1 MAHFHFLIDVSL
13 SNKHFKQHATFNRLM
28 DQIDHLAEL
37 NQHTL
42 DIDLIGCTF
51 FARDILQTIFPIS
64 TDELKNLLHEEL
76 DFHAGTS
83 ILDAIGKTVSLLEE
97 SNLEV
102 GMEKHL
108 LIFSD
113 FEENSSS
120 FYNVD
125 MIGELI
131 ADYRQKKNWE
141 FYAFGLKLSQESLFQ
156 KMNFNSKNLIF
167 LDS

>member
-13 SNKHFKQHATFNRLM
+13 SNKHFKQHATFIRLM
-28 DQIDHLAEL
+28 DQIDYLAER
-37 NQHTL
+37 NQFTL
-42 DIDLIGCTF
+42 DVDLMSCTF
-51 FARDILQTIFPIS
+51 FAKDLLQTIYPIS
-64 TDELKNLLHEEL
+64 INELKNLLHEEL

-97 SNLEV
+97 SKLEAE
-102 GMEKHL
+102 MEKHL

-120 FYNVD
+120 FYNVE

-131 ADYRQKKNWE
+131 ADYRYKKKWE

-167 LDS
+167 LDT

>member
-1 MAHFHFLIDVSL
+1 MSSLKNISLFHFK
-13 SNKHFKQHATFNRLM
+13 NYEQQTFLF
-28 DQIDHLAEL
+28 EKEVVC
-37 NQHTL
+37 
-42 DIDLIGCTF
+42 LIG
-51 FARDILQTIFPIS
+51 
-64 TDELKNLLHEEL
+64 KN
-76 DFHAGTS
+76 GVGKTS

-97 SNLEV
+97 SKQEDNY
-102 GMEKHL
+102 EKHL

-120 FYNVD
+120 FYNVE

-131 ADYRQKKNWE
+131 AEYRQKKNWE

>member
-13 SNKHFKQHATFNRLM
+13 SNQHFKQHATFTRLI

-37 NQHTL
+37 NQNTL
-42 DIDLIGCTF
+42 GIDLIGCTF

-102 GMEKHL
+102 EMEKHL

-131 ADYRQKKNWE
+131 VDYRQKKNWE

-167 LDS
+167 LDI

>member
-1 MAHFHFLIDVSL
+1 LY
-13 SNKHFKQHATFNRLM
+13 
-28 DQIDHLAEL
+28 
-37 NQHTL
+37 
-42 DIDLIGCTF
+42 
-51 FARDILQTIFPIS
+51 
-64 TDELKNLLHEEL
+64 DEIN
-76 DFHAGTS
+76 FHAGTS
-83 ILDAIGKTVSLLEE
+83 ILDAIGKTVTLFEE
-97 SNLEV
+97 SNLEAE
-102 GMEKHL
+102 MEKHL

-131 ADYRQKKNWE
+131 VDYRQKKNWE
-141 FYAFGLKLSQESLFQ
+141 FYAFGLKLSQESLFK